1 MFLLKKIISP
11 LFLPVPLCLEILLTG
26 LVLLWFTRRQKLGK
40 IVVSIGV
47 ILFATLSYD
56 AIPNNFLR
64 PLEYKYPPL
73 LKLEDV
79 HDIKWVVVL
88 GGGHQSDPGIPS
100 TSQLSNVSIARLV
113 EGIRLYKMLPGSK
126 LILSGGSAF
135 DQVPDAKILQ
145 DCALAIGVH
154 KKDLVLESVSKD
166 TKDEARLIK
175 EIVGN
180 DGFVLVTS
188 ASHMPRSMALFEKR
202 GMHPIPAP
210 TEHLAKESQKIS
222 PGMFFP
228 SADGLKKA
236 ERAFHEYLGLGWA
249 WLMGQ
254 I

>member
-11 LFLPVPLCLEILLTG
+11 LFLPIPLCLEILLIG
-26 LVLLWFTRRQKLGK
+26 LVLLWFTRRQRAGK
-40 IVVSIGV
+40 IIVSLGV
-47 ILFATLSYD
+47 ILLATLSYD
-56 AIPNNFLR
+56 AIPNNLLR

-73 LKLEDV
+73 LKLEGV
-79 HDIKWVVVL
+79 HNIKWIVVL
-88 GGGHQSDPGIPS
+88 GGGHQSDPSIPS
-100 TSQLSNVSIARLV
+100 TSQLSDASIARLV
-113 EGIRLYKMLPGSK
+113 EGIRLHKMLPGSK
-126 LILSGGSAF
+126 LILSGGGAF
-135 DQVPDAKILQ
+135 DPVPDAEILQ
-145 DCALAIGVH
+145 DCALAIGVR
-154 KKDLVLESVSKD
+154 KNNLILESVSKD
-166 TKDEARLIK
+166 TKDEARLIE

-180 DGFVLVTS
+180 DSFVLVTS

-236 ERAFHEYLGLGWA
+236 ERVFHEYLGLAWA
-249 WLMGQ
+249 KIRGQ

>member
-47 ILFATLSYD
+47 ILLATLSYD
-56 AIPNNFLR
+56 AIPNNLLR

-88 GGGHQSDPGIPS
+88 GGGHQSDPSIPS
-100 TSQLSNVSIARLV
+100 TSQLSDASIARLV

-135 DQVPDAKILQ
+135 DPVPDAEILQ
-145 DCALAIGVH
+145 DCALAIGVR
-154 KKDLVLESVSKD
+154 KKDLILESVSKD
-166 TKDEARLIK
+166 TKDEARLIE
-175 EIVGN
+175 EIVRN
-180 DGFVLVTS
+180 DSFVLVTS
-188 ASHMPRSMALFEKR
+188 ASHTPRAMALFEKR

-249 WLMGQ
+249 KIRGQ